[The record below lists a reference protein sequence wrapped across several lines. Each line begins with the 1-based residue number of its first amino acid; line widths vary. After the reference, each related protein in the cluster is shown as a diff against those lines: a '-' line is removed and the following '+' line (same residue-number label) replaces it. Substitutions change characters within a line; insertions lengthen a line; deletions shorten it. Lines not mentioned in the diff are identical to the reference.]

1 MTWYIRLDLD
11 SEIATSLEKN
21 SNISTT
27 LELHSALALVVSDET
42 VVYDTGRY
50 DEIQYDGSVFG

>member
-1 MTWYIRLDLD
+1 MAWYIRFDLD

-27 LELHSALALVVSDET
+27 LELHSALALMVEGEET
-42 VVYDTGRY
+42 LFDTGRY